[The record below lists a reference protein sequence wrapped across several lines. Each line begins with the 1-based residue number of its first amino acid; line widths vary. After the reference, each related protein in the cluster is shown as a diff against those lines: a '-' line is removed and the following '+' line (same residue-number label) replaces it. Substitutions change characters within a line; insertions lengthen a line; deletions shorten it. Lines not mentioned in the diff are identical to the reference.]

1 MTSVVIS
8 QVYGGGG
15 NSGATFKN
23 DFIELFN
30 RGNAGVDLT
39 GWSVQYA
46 SAGGTS
52 WSATNLSGIIQPG
65 KYYLVQEAAG
75 TGGTASL
82 PTPDATGNINM
93 SATSGKVAL
102 VNTTAAL
109 TGGCPLGP
117 AVIDFVGFGSG
128 TNCFETAA
136 APAPS
141 NTTAVLRA
149 GDGCLNTGN
158 NSTDFSTGAPN
169 PRNAGSPAHICGGAL
184 SQTEAAY
191 LQTETG
197 VGSVQTE
204 AGAGLFISEWP
215 LPFLFVSFSPEVF
228 SAPRPQEDLRRW
240 RRDVSASGPRGRRGG
255 PPRPRG
261 AWP

>member
-1 MTSVVIS
+1 MKRYSASSLQLRRVRLSVIAAFLLLSLSIAIYYVASPPPAQGISSSVVIS

-128 TNCFETAA
+128 TNCSETAA
-136 APAPS
+136 APA
-141 NTTAVLRA
+141 
-149 GDGCLNTGN
+149 
-158 NSTDFSTGAPN
+158 
-169 PRNAGSPAHICGGAL
+169 
-184 SQTEAAY
+184 
-191 LQTETG
+191 
-197 VGSVQTE
+197 
-204 AGAGLFISEWP
+204 
-215 LPFLFVSFSPEVF
+215 
-228 SAPRPQEDLRRW
+228 
-240 RRDVSASGPRGRRGG
+240 
-255 PPRPRG
+255 
-261 AWP
+261 